1 MNAPEAQ
8 PPGLLALPE
17 AIRDLNSVCR
27 EAGLTLM
34 VCPNPDAPG
43 REATLGPVDPTTVR
57 QMTGLLRIS
66 MERTYDTV
74 AALRSTLEAHGI
86 KSPDLGVVA
95 GEIVL
100 GDLTVPDAER
110 LAQVLGAPL
119 RGPEE
124 DPVVELADWPQ
135 GKEVVDRLDRAFRQ
149 ATDGFLDL
157 AFHPDCCRCGETP
170 AVSTG
175 AITVGT
181 ARRLL
186 DALEYGDRP

>member
-1 MNAPEAQ
+1 MNAPDSRS
-8 PPGLLALPE
+8 PHLLGLPE
-17 AIRDLNSVCR
+17 AIQDLNSVCR
-27 EAGLTLM
+27 EAGLGLI
-34 VCPNPDAPG
+34 VCPNPDAPQH
-43 REATLGPVDPTTVR
+43 EATLGPADQATVR
-57 QMTGLLRIS
+57 QMTDLLRTS
-66 MERTYDTV
+66 MTRTYDTV
-74 AALRSTLEAHGI
+74 AALRSALTAHGVQT
-86 KSPDLGVVA
+86 PDLAVAA

-110 LAQVLGAPL
+110 LAHVLGAPP

-124 DPVVELADWPQ
+124 DPVDELADWPQ
-135 GKEVVDRLDRAFRQ
+135 GNEVVERLDRAFRQ

-157 AFHPDCCRCGETP
+157 AFHPDCCRCGEKP

-175 AITVGT
+175 AVPVAT